1 MRLDLDAF
9 RARIDRDNPM
19 LLLLLLLLRTARSG
33 TGAGASELW
42 IFQGGKGALCE
53 ALLLHL
59 SFARCGLL
67 REHVCALLLELDDKR
82 GTCGRRE
89 ERLGAVGARAV
100 WGVQGAE
107 DEAAS
112 GAERGVFR

>member
-19 LLLLLLLLRTARSG
+19 LLLLLLLRTARSG
-33 TGAGASELW
+33 TGARASELW

-59 SFARCGLL
+59 SFARCGLP
-67 REHVCALLLELDDKR
+67 RERVCALLLELDDKR
-82 GTCGRRE
+82 GARGWCE
-89 ERLGAVGARAV
+89 EWLGAVGAGAV

-112 GAERGVFR
+112 GAEGGVFR